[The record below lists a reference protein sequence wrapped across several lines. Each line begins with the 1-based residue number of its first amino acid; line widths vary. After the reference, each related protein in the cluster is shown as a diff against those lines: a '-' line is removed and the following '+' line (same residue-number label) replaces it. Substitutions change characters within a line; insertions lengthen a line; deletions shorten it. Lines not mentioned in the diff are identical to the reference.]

1 MGNSAKRDARA
12 AEQAEKQRKALE
24 LRKAGASYDQIADQ
38 LKLGNRSVAFQ
49 LVKAGI
55 KAIVKEPAE
64 SVLHL
69 ELARLDA
76 MLLGCWT
83 KAKLGDPQA
92 IDRVLRIQDRRAS
105 YLGLDAPKR
114 AEVTGADGA
123 PLVGQ
128 ATPEAAAALVR
139 QMFGEQAAPA
149 AASKPDVET
158 NEPPDEASGERDSEI
173 PPSAPAE

>member
-38 LKLGNRSVAFQ
+38 LKLGNRSVAFK

-92 IDRVLRIQDRRAS
+92 IDRVLRIQDRRAA
-105 YLGLDAPKR
+105 YLGLDRPRYLK
-114 AEVTGADGA
+114 AELTGRDGA
-123 PLVGQ
+123 PLVG
-128 ATPEAAAALVR
+128 AVTPEAAAALVR
-139 QMFGEQAAPA
+139 QHFGEKVAVAADATDEESTGSAEEVQPGA
-149 AASKPDVET
+149 
-158 NEPPDEASGERDSEI
+158 PDE
-173 PPSAPAE
+173 